1 MHVKSFVQGVLA
13 SVSISMFLVNK
24 HMNNR
29 IDQYRMMYEENLMFL
44 EEHNQNELNKLKINK
59 N

>member
-44 EEHNQNELNKLKINK
+44 EEHNQIK
-59 N
+59 